1 MKKIYQGILIM
12 ITKPEDICLEI
23 ESSLVQSN
31 LFSKATQA
39 EKAAPSWRVS
49 PEPYYLSSEEILF
62 FEDLGCHLLKFYT
75 VLNSLYADSVKGK
88 IPSWFAQY
96 LDAGK
101 PDDLVAYSRMKRIRG
116 DLPGIIRPDIMVT
129 EKGFSIT
136 ELDSVPGGFG
146 LTARLMDLY
155 SSMGE
160 VMVGMSEGGIPEAF
174 YKMAES
180 VSGEK
185 SCVVAIIVSDEA
197 NDYWGEMSSLAQHL
211 NDKGLPVF
219 ALRPQEL
226 IFREEGLFFKKNN
239 DEVKIDVLYRFFEL
253 FDLKNIPKAEL
264 IMYSCKKGRVKITPP
279 FKPYLEEKLAFSLF
293 KHPVLTSLWEKGLGC
308 ETFSILSHLIPETWI
323 LDSREIPEYAVIPG
337 LDIGGKL
344 VQNWKELIP
353 LTQKERELVIKPSGF
368 SPESWGSRGV
378 VIGHDVSAEVWKKTL
393 EDSLAKFPEGSSVL
407 QVFHKGRRVRVRYRD
422 RFTDSIVEMES
433 RVRLTPY
440 YFLIDGSARLTGILA
455 TLCPHDKKKIH
466 GMSDAVLIPCAKK

>member
-1 MKKIYQGILIM
+1 M
-12 ITKPEDICLEI
+12 IIKPEDICLEI
-23 ESSLVQSN
+23 ESSLAQSN
-31 LFSKATQA
+31 LFSKATQT

-62 FEDLGCHLLKFYT
+62 FEDLGCHLLKFYA

-101 PDDLVAYSRMKRIRG
+101 PHDLVAYSRMKRIRG

-155 SSMGE
+155 SSIDEM
-160 VMVGMSEGGIPEAF
+160 VVGMSEGGIPEAF

-185 SCVVAIIVSDEA
+185 SCVVAIMVSDEA

-211 NDKGLPVF
+211 NDNGFPVF

-239 DEVKIDVLYRFFEL
+239 NEVKIDVLYRFFEL

-308 ETFSILSHLIPETWI
+308 ETFSILSHLIPETWT

-344 VQNWKELIP
+344 VQSWKELIP

-393 EDSLAKFPEGSSVL
+393 EDSLARFPDGSSVL

-422 RFTDSIVEMES
+422 SFTDSIVEMES

>member
-1 MKKIYQGILIM
+1 M

-23 ESSLVQSN
+23 ESSLAQSN
-31 LFSKATQA
+31 LFSNAIQA

-75 VLNSLYADSVKGK
+75 VLNSLYSDSVKGK

-155 SSMGE
+155 SSMDE
-160 VMVGMSEGGIPEAF
+160 IVGMSEGGIPEAF

-185 SCVVAIIVSDEA
+185 SCVVAIIVSEEA

-211 NDKGLPVF
+211 NDKGFPVF

-239 DEVKIDVLYRFFEL
+239 NEVKVDVLYRFFEL

-293 KHPVLTSLWEKGLGC
+293 KHPVLTSLWEKELGC

-323 LDSREIPEYAVIPG
+323 LDSREVPDYAVIPG

-344 VQNWKELIP
+344 VQNWKELIS
-353 LTQKERELVIKPSGF
+353 LTKKERELVIKPSGF

-378 VIGHDVSAEVWKKTL
+378 VIGHDVSAEVWGKTL

-422 RFTDSIVEMES
+422 SGTDSIVEMES

-440 YFLIDGSARLTGILA
+440 YFLIEGSARLAGILA

>member
-1 MKKIYQGILIM
+1 M

-155 SSMGE
+155 SGMGE
-160 VMVGMSEGGIPEAF
+160 VMVGMSEG
-174 YKMAES
+174 
-180 VSGEK
+180 
-185 SCVVAIIVSDEA
+185 
-197 NDYWGEMSSLAQHL
+197 
-211 NDKGLPVF
+211 
-219 ALRPQEL
+219 R
-226 IFREEGLFFKKNN
+226 
-239 DEVKIDVLYRFFEL
+239 
-253 FDLKNIPKAEL
+253 
-264 IMYSCKKGRVKITPP
+264 YSR
-279 FKPYLEEKLAFSLF
+279 
-293 KHPVLTSLWEKGLGC
+293 
-308 ETFSILSHLIPETWI
+308 SIL
-323 LDSREIPEYAVIPG
+323 
-337 LDIGGKL
+337 
-344 VQNWKELIP
+344 QN
-353 LTQKERELVIKPSGF
+353 G
-368 SPESWGSRGV
+368 
-378 VIGHDVSAEVWKKTL
+378 
-393 EDSLAKFPEGSSVL
+393 
-407 QVFHKGRRVRVRYRD
+407 
-422 RFTDSIVEMES
+422 
-433 RVRLTPY
+433 
-440 YFLIDGSARLTGILA
+440 
-455 TLCPHDKKKIH
+455 
-466 GMSDAVLIPCAKK
+466 

>member
-1 MKKIYQGILIM
+1 M
-12 ITKPEDICLEI
+12 IIKPEDICLEI
-23 ESSLVQSN
+23 ESSLAQSN
-31 LFSKATQA
+31 LFSKATQT

-101 PDDLVAYSRMKRIRG
+101 PDDLIAYSRMKRIRG

-155 SSMGE
+155 SSMDE
-160 VMVGMSEGGIPEAF
+160 VMVGMNEGGIPEAF

-185 SCVVAIIVSDEA
+185 SCVVAIVVSDEA

-211 NDKGLPVF
+211 NDNGFPVL

-239 DEVKIDVLYRFFEL
+239 NEVKIDVLYRFFEL

-308 ETFSILSHLIPETWI
+308 ETFSILSHLIPETWT

-344 VQNWKELIP
+344 VQNWKELFP

-393 EDSLAKFPEGSSVL
+393 EDSLAKFPGGSSVL
-407 QVFHKGRRVRVRYRD
+407 QVFHKGRRVGVRYRD
-422 RFTDSIVEMES
+422 SFTDSIVEMES

-440 YFLIDGSARLTGILA
+440 YFLIDGSAQLTGILA
-455 TLCPHDKKKIH
+455 TLCPHNKKKIH
-466 GMSDAVLIPCAKK
+466 GMTDAVLIPCAKK

>member
-1 MKKIYQGILIM
+1 M

-23 ESSLVQSN
+23 ESSLVQSD
-31 LFSKATQA
+31 LFSKATQT
-39 EKAAPSWRVS
+39 EKLAPSWRVS

-75 VLNSLYADSVKGK
+75 VLNSLYSDSVKGK

-129 EKGFSIT
+129 GKGFSIT

-155 SSMGE
+155 SSMDE
-160 VMVGMSEGGIPEAF
+160 IVGMSEGGIPEAF

-197 NDYWGEMSSLAQHL
+197 NDYWGEMSSLSQHL
-211 NDKGLPVF
+211 NDKGFPVF

-239 DEVKIDVLYRFFEL
+239 NEVKVDVLYRFFEL

-293 KHPVLTSLWEKGLGC
+293 KHPVLTSLWEKELGC

-323 LDSREIPEYAVIPG
+323 LDSREVPDYAVIPG

-344 VQNWKELIP
+344 VQNWKELIS
-353 LTQKERELVIKPSGF
+353 LTKKERELVIKPSGF

-378 VIGHDVSAEVWKKTL
+378 VIGHDVSAEVWGKTL

-422 RFTDSIVEMES
+422 SGTDSIVEMES

-440 YFLIDGSARLTGILA
+440 YFLIEGSARLAGILA

>member
-1 MKKIYQGILIM
+1 M

-23 ESSLVQSN
+23 ESSLVQSD
-31 LFSKATQA
+31 LFSKATQT
-39 EKAAPSWRVS
+39 EKLAPSWRVS

-75 VLNSLYADSVKGK
+75 VLNSLYSDSVKGK

-129 EKGFSIT
+129 GKGFSIT

-146 LTARLMDLY
+146 LTSRLMDLY
-155 SSMGE
+155 SSMDE
-160 VMVGMSEGGIPEAF
+160 IVGMSEGGIPEAF

-197 NDYWGEMSSLAQHL
+197 NDYWGEMSSLSQHL
-211 NDKGLPVF
+211 NDKGFPVF
-219 ALRPQEL
+219 ALKPQEL

-239 DEVKIDVLYRFFEL
+239 NEVKVDVLYRFFEL

-293 KHPVLTSLWEKGLGC
+293 KHPVLTSLWEKELGC

-323 LDSREIPEYAVIPG
+323 LDSREVPDYAVIPG

-344 VQNWKELIP
+344 VQNWKELIS
-353 LTQKERELVIKPSGF
+353 LTKKERELVIKPSGF

-378 VIGHDVSAEVWKKTL
+378 VIGHDVSAEVWGKTL

-422 RFTDSIVEMES
+422 SGTDSIVEMES

-440 YFLIDGSARLTGILA
+440 YFLIEGSARLAGILA

>member
-1 MKKIYQGILIM
+1 M
-12 ITKPEDICLEI
+12 
-23 ESSLVQSN
+23 
-31 LFSKATQA
+31 
-39 EKAAPSWRVS
+39 
-49 PEPYYLSSEEILF
+49 
-62 FEDLGCHLLKFYT
+62 
-75 VLNSLYADSVKGK
+75 KGK

-155 SSMGE
+155 SGMGE

-308 ETFSILSHLIPETWI
+308 ETFSILSHLIPETWT

-344 VQNWKELIP
+344 VQSWKELIP

-407 QVFHKGRRVRVRYRD
+407 QVFHKGRRVRIRYRD
-422 RFTDSIVEMES
+422 SFTDSIVEMES

>member
-1 MKKIYQGILIM
+1 
-12 ITKPEDICLEI
+12 
-23 ESSLVQSN
+23 
-31 LFSKATQA
+31 
-39 EKAAPSWRVS
+39 
-49 PEPYYLSSEEILF
+49 
-62 FEDLGCHLLKFYT
+62 
-75 VLNSLYADSVKGK
+75 VKGK
-88 IPSWFAQY
+88 ISAWFAQY

-155 SSMGE
+155 SGMGE
-160 VMVGMSEGGIPEAF
+160 MMVGMSDGGIPEAF

-180 VSGEK
+180 VSDEK

-197 NDYWGEMSSLAQHL
+197 NDYWSEMSSLAQHL
-211 NDKGLPVF
+211 NDKGFPVF
-219 ALRPQEL
+219 ALRPQEV

-239 DEVKIDVLYRFFEL
+239 NEVKIDVLYRFFEL

-440 YFLIDGSARLTGILA
+440 YFLIEGSARLTGILA

>member
-1 MKKIYQGILIM
+1 M

-23 ESSLVQSN
+23 ESSLVQSD
-31 LFSKATQA
+31 LFSKATQT
-39 EKAAPSWRVS
+39 KKLAPTWRVS

-75 VLNSLYADSVKGK
+75 VLNSLYSDSVKGK

-129 EKGFSIT
+129 GKGFSIT

-155 SSMGE
+155 SSMDE
-160 VMVGMSEGGIPEAF
+160 IVGMSEGGIPEAF

-197 NDYWGEMSSLAQHL
+197 NDYWGEMSSLSQHL
-211 NDKGLPVF
+211 NDKGFPVF

-239 DEVKIDVLYRFFEL
+239 NEVKVDVLYRFFEL

-293 KHPVLTSLWEKGLGC
+293 KHPVLTSLWEKELGC

-323 LDSREIPEYAVIPG
+323 LDSREVPDYAVIPG

-344 VQNWKELIP
+344 VQNWKELIS
-353 LTQKERELVIKPSGF
+353 LTKKERELVIKPSGF

-378 VIGHDVSAEVWKKTL
+378 VIGHDVSAEVWEKTL

-422 RFTDSIVEMES
+422 SGTDSIVEMES

-440 YFLIDGSARLTGILA
+440 YFLIEGSARLAGILA

>member
-1 MKKIYQGILIM
+1 M

-23 ESSLVQSN
+23 ESSLVQSD
-31 LFSKATQA
+31 LFSKATQT
-39 EKAAPSWRVS
+39 EKLAPSWRVS

-75 VLNSLYADSVKGK
+75 VLNSLYSDSVKGK

-129 EKGFSIT
+129 AKGFSIT

-155 SSMGE
+155 SSMDE
-160 VMVGMSEGGIPEAF
+160 IVGMSEGGIPEAF

-197 NDYWGEMSSLAQHL
+197 NDYWGEMSSLSQHL
-211 NDKGLPVF
+211 NDKGFPVF
-219 ALRPQEL
+219 ALKPQEL

-239 DEVKIDVLYRFFEL
+239 NEVKVDVLYRFFEL

-293 KHPVLTSLWEKGLGC
+293 KHPVLTSLWEKELGC

-323 LDSREIPEYAVIPG
+323 LDSREVPDYAVIPG

-344 VQNWKELIP
+344 VQNWKELIS
-353 LTQKERELVIKPSGF
+353 LTKKERELVIKPSGF

-378 VIGHDVSAEVWKKTL
+378 VIGHDVSAEVWGKTL

-422 RFTDSIVEMES
+422 SGTDSIVEMES

-440 YFLIDGSARLTGILA
+440 YFLIEGSARLAGILA

>member
-1 MKKIYQGILIM
+1 M

-23 ESSLVQSN
+23 ESSLVQSD
-31 LFSKATQA
+31 LFSKATQT
-39 EKAAPSWRVS
+39 EKLAPSWRVS

-75 VLNSLYADSVKGK
+75 VLNSLYSDSVKGK

-129 EKGFSIT
+129 GKGFSIT

-155 SSMGE
+155 SSMDE
-160 VMVGMSEGGIPEAF
+160 IVGMSEGGIPEAF

-197 NDYWGEMSSLAQHL
+197 NDYWGEMSSLSQHL
-211 NDKGLPVF
+211 NDKGFPVF
-219 ALRPQEL
+219 ALKPQEL

-239 DEVKIDVLYRFFEL
+239 NEVKVDVLYRFFEL

-293 KHPVLTSLWEKGLGC
+293 KHPVLTSLWEKELGC
-308 ETFSILSHLIPETWI
+308 ETFSILSHLIPETWV
-323 LDSREIPEYAVIPG
+323 LDSREVPDYAVIPG

-344 VQNWKELIP
+344 VQNWKELIS
-353 LTQKERELVIKPSGF
+353 LTKKERELVIKPSGF

-378 VIGHDVSAEVWKKTL
+378 VIGHDVSAEVWGKTL
-393 EDSLAKFPEGSSVL
+393 EDSLAKFPERSSVL

-422 RFTDSIVEMES
+422 SGTDSIVEMES

-440 YFLIDGSARLTGILA
+440 YFLIEGSARLAGILA

>member
-1 MKKIYQGILIM
+1 M

-31 LFSKATQA
+31 LFSNAIQA

-75 VLNSLYADSVKGK
+75 VLNSLYSDSVKGK

-129 EKGFSIT
+129 GKGFSIT

-155 SSMGE
+155 SSMDE
-160 VMVGMSEGGIPEAF
+160 IVGMSEGGIPEAF

-197 NDYWGEMSSLAQHL
+197 NDYWGEMSSLSQHL
-211 NDKGLPVF
+211 NDKGFPVF

-239 DEVKIDVLYRFFEL
+239 NEVKVDVLYRFFEL

-293 KHPVLTSLWEKGLGC
+293 KHPVLTSLWEKELGC

-323 LDSREIPEYAVIPG
+323 LDSREVPDYAVIPG

-344 VQNWKELIP
+344 VQNWKELIS
-353 LTQKERELVIKPSGF
+353 LTKKERELVIKPSGF

-378 VIGHDVSAEVWKKTL
+378 VIGHDVSAEVWGKTL

-422 RFTDSIVEMES
+422 SGTDSIVEMES

-440 YFLIDGSARLTGILA
+440 YFLIEGSARLAGILA

>member
-1 MKKIYQGILIM
+1 M

-23 ESSLVQSN
+23 ESSLVQSD
-31 LFSKATQA
+31 LFSKATQT
-39 EKAAPSWRVS
+39 KKLAPSWRVS

-75 VLNSLYADSVKGK
+75 VLNSLYSDSVKGK

-129 EKGFSIT
+129 GKGFSIT

-155 SSMGE
+155 SSMDE
-160 VMVGMSEGGIPEAF
+160 IVGMSEGGIPEAF

-197 NDYWGEMSSLAQHL
+197 NDYWGEMSSLSQHL
-211 NDKGLPVF
+211 NDKGFPVF

-239 DEVKIDVLYRFFEL
+239 NEVKVDVLYRFFEL

-293 KHPVLTSLWEKGLGC
+293 KHPVLTSLWEKELGC

-323 LDSREIPEYAVIPG
+323 LDSREVPDYAVIPG

-344 VQNWKELIP
+344 VQNWKELIS
-353 LTQKERELVIKPSGF
+353 LTKKERELVIKPSGF

-378 VIGHDVSAEVWKKTL
+378 VIGHDVSAEVWGKTL

-422 RFTDSIVEMES
+422 SGTDSIVEMES

-440 YFLIDGSARLTGILA
+440 YFLIEGSARLAGILA

>member
-1 MKKIYQGILIM
+1 M

-23 ESSLVQSN
+23 ESSLVQSD
-31 LFSKATQA
+31 LFSKATQT
-39 EKAAPSWRVS
+39 EKLAPNWRVS

-75 VLNSLYADSVKGK
+75 VLNSLYSDSVKGK
-88 IPSWFAQY
+88 IPSWFAKY

-129 EKGFSIT
+129 GKGFSIT

-155 SSMGE
+155 SSMDE
-160 VMVGMSEGGIPEAF
+160 IVGMSEGGIPEAF

-197 NDYWGEMSSLAQHL
+197 NDYWGEMSSLSQHL
-211 NDKGLPVF
+211 NDKGFPVF
-219 ALRPQEL
+219 ALKPQEL

-239 DEVKIDVLYRFFEL
+239 NEVKVDVLYRFFEL

-293 KHPVLTSLWEKGLGC
+293 KHPVLTSLWEKELGC

-323 LDSREIPEYAVIPG
+323 LDSREVPDYAVIPG

-344 VQNWKELIP
+344 VQNWKELIS
-353 LTQKERELVIKPSGF
+353 LTKKERELVIKPSGF

-378 VIGHDVSAEVWKKTL
+378 VIGHDVSAEVWEKTL

-422 RFTDSIVEMES
+422 SGTDSIVEMES

-440 YFLIDGSARLTGILA
+440 YFLIEGSARLAGILA

>member
-1 MKKIYQGILIM
+1 M

-23 ESSLVQSN
+23 ESTLVKSN
-31 LFSKATQA
+31 LFSK
-39 EKAAPSWRVS
+39 EVEDDKGPPSWRVS
-49 PEPYYLSSEEILF
+49 PEPYYLSSDEILF
-62 FEDLGCHLLKFYT
+62 FEDLGSHLLKFST
-75 VLNSLYADSVKGK
+75 ALNRLYADSVKGK

-101 PDDLVAYSRMKRIRG
+101 PDDLIAYSRMKRIRG

-129 EKGFSIT
+129 DEGFSIT

-146 LTARLMDLY
+146 LTARLMDIY
-155 SSMGE
+155 SDMGE
-160 VMVGMSEGGIPEAF
+160 MVVGMSDGGIPEAF

-180 VSGEK
+180 VSGENL
-185 SCVVAIIVSDEA
+185 CVVAIIVSDEA
-197 NDYWGEMSSLAQHL
+197 NDYWGEMSSLAHQL
-211 NDKGLPVF
+211 NDKGFPVY
-219 ALRPQEL
+219 ALRPQEV
-226 IFREEGLFFKKNN
+226 IFKEEGLFFKKNG

-293 KHPVLTSLWEKGLGC
+293 KHPVLTSLWKKELGS
-308 ETFSILSHLIPETWI
+308 ETFTILSHLIPDTWI
-323 LDSREIPEYAVIPG
+323 LDSREVPEYAVIAG
-337 LDIGGKL
+337 LDICGKA
-344 VQNWKELIP
+344 VQNWRELIH

-378 VIGHDVSAEVWKKTL
+378 VIGHDVSSDVWKKTL
-393 EDSLAKFPEGSSVL
+393 EGSLAKFPEEPSVL
-407 QVFHKGRRVRVRYRD
+407 QIFHKGRRVRTSYRD
-422 RFTDSIVEMES
+422 KSTDSILDMEA

-440 YFLIDGSARLTGILA
+440 YFLIGGKAQLTGILA

-466 GMSDAVLIPCAKK
+466 GMSDAVLIPCARK

>member
-1 MKKIYQGILIM
+1 M

-23 ESSLVQSN
+23 ESSLVQSD
-31 LFSKATQA
+31 LFSKATQT
-39 EKAAPSWRVS
+39 KKLAPSWRVS

-75 VLNSLYADSVKGK
+75 VLNSLYSDSVKGK

-129 EKGFSIT
+129 GKGFSIT

-146 LTARLMDLY
+146 LTSRLMDLY
-155 SSMGE
+155 SSMDE
-160 VMVGMSEGGIPEAF
+160 IVGMSEGGIPEAF

-211 NDKGLPVF
+211 NDKGFPVF

-239 DEVKIDVLYRFFEL
+239 NEVKVDVLYRFFEL

-293 KHPVLTSLWEKGLGC
+293 KHPVLTSLWEKELGC

-323 LDSREIPEYAVIPG
+323 LDSREVPDYAVIPG

-344 VQNWKELIP
+344 VQNWKELIS
-353 LTQKERELVIKPSGF
+353 LTKKERELVIKPSGF

-378 VIGHDVSAEVWKKTL
+378 VIGHDVSAEVWGKTL

-422 RFTDSIVEMES
+422 SGTDSIVEMES

-440 YFLIDGSARLTGILA
+440 YFLIEGSARLAGILA

>member
-1 MKKIYQGILIM
+1 M

-23 ESSLVQSN
+23 ESSLVQSD
-31 LFSKATQA
+31 LFSKATQT
-39 EKAAPSWRVS
+39 EKLAPSWRVS

-75 VLNSLYADSVKGK
+75 VLNSLYSDSVKGK
-88 IPSWFAQY
+88 IPSWFAKY

-129 EKGFSIT
+129 GKGFSIT

-155 SSMGE
+155 SSMDE
-160 VMVGMSEGGIPEAF
+160 IVGMSEGGIPEAF

-197 NDYWGEMSSLAQHL
+197 NDYWGEMSSLSQHL
-211 NDKGLPVF
+211 NDKGFPVF

-239 DEVKIDVLYRFFEL
+239 NEVKVDVLYRFFEL

-293 KHPVLTSLWEKGLGC
+293 KHPVLTSLWEKELGC

-323 LDSREIPEYAVIPG
+323 LDSREVPDYAVIPG

-344 VQNWKELIP
+344 VQNWKELIS
-353 LTQKERELVIKPSGF
+353 LTKKERELVIKPSGF

-378 VIGHDVSAEVWKKTL
+378 VIGHDVSAEVWGKTL

-422 RFTDSIVEMES
+422 SGTDSIVEMES

-440 YFLIDGSARLTGILA
+440 YFLIEGSARLAGILA

>member
-1 MKKIYQGILIM
+1 MS
-12 ITKPEDICLEI
+12 TKPEDICLEI
-23 ESSLVQSN
+23 ESSLVQSD
-31 LFSKATQA
+31 LFSKATQT
-39 EKAAPSWRVS
+39 EKLAPNWRVS

-75 VLNSLYADSVKGK
+75 VLNSLYSDSVKGK

-129 EKGFSIT
+129 GKGFSIT

-155 SSMGE
+155 SSMDE
-160 VMVGMSEGGIPEAF
+160 IVGMSEGGIPEAF

-197 NDYWGEMSSLAQHL
+197 NDYWGEMSSLSQHL
-211 NDKGLPVF
+211 NDKGFPVF
-219 ALRPQEL
+219 ALKPQEL

-239 DEVKIDVLYRFFEL
+239 NEVKVDVLYRFFEL

-293 KHPVLTSLWEKGLGC
+293 KHPVLTSLWEKELGC
-308 ETFSILSHLIPETWI
+308 ETFSTLSHLIPETWI
-323 LDSREIPEYAVIPG
+323 LDSREVPDYAVIPG

-344 VQNWKELIP
+344 VQNWKELIS
-353 LTQKERELVIKPSGF
+353 LTKKERELVIKPSGF

-378 VIGHDVSAEVWKKTL
+378 VIGHDVSAEVWGKTL

-422 RFTDSIVEMES
+422 SGTDSIVEMES

-440 YFLIDGSARLTGILA
+440 YFLIEGSARLAGILA

>member
-1 MKKIYQGILIM
+1 M

-23 ESSLVQSN
+23 ESSLVQSD
-31 LFSKATQA
+31 LFSKATQT
-39 EKAAPSWRVS
+39 EKLAPNWRVS

-75 VLNSLYADSVKGK
+75 VLNSLYSDSVKGK

-129 EKGFSIT
+129 GKGFSIT

-155 SSMGE
+155 SSMDE
-160 VMVGMSEGGIPEAF
+160 IVGMSEGGIPEAF

-197 NDYWGEMSSLAQHL
+197 NDYWGEMSSLSQHL
-211 NDKGLPVF
+211 NDKGFPVF
-219 ALRPQEL
+219 ALKPQEL

-239 DEVKIDVLYRFFEL
+239 NEVKVDVLYRFFEL

-293 KHPVLTSLWEKGLGC
+293 KHPVLTSLWEKELGC

-323 LDSREIPEYAVIPG
+323 LDSREVPDYAVIPG

-344 VQNWKELIP
+344 VQNWKELIS
-353 LTQKERELVIKPSGF
+353 LTKKERELVIKPSGF

-378 VIGHDVSAEVWKKTL
+378 VIGHDVSAEVWGKTL

-422 RFTDSIVEMES
+422 SGTDSIVEMES

-440 YFLIDGSARLTGILA
+440 YFLIEGSARLAGILA

>member
-1 MKKIYQGILIM
+1 M

-23 ESSLVQSN
+23 ESSLVQSD
-31 LFSKATQA
+31 LFSKATQT
-39 EKAAPSWRVS
+39 EKLAPSWRVS

-75 VLNSLYADSVKGK
+75 VLNSLYSDSVKGK

-129 EKGFSIT
+129 GKGFSIT

-155 SSMGE
+155 SSMDE
-160 VMVGMSEGGIPEAF
+160 IVGMSEGGIPEAF

-197 NDYWGEMSSLAQHL
+197 NDYWGEMSSLSQHL
-211 NDKGLPVF
+211 NDKGFPVF

-226 IFREEGLFFKKNN
+226 VFREEGLFFKKNN
-239 DEVKIDVLYRFFEL
+239 NEVKVDVLYRFFEL

-293 KHPVLTSLWEKGLGC
+293 KHPVLTSLWEKELGC

-323 LDSREIPEYAVIPG
+323 LDSREVPDYAVIPG

-344 VQNWKELIP
+344 VQNWKELIS
-353 LTQKERELVIKPSGF
+353 LTKKERELVIKPSGF

-378 VIGHDVSAEVWKKTL
+378 VIGHDVSAEVWGKTL

-422 RFTDSIVEMES
+422 SGTDSIVEMES

-440 YFLIDGSARLTGILA
+440 YFLIEGSARLAGILA

>member
-1 MKKIYQGILIM
+1 M

-23 ESSLVQSN
+23 ESSLAQSN
-31 LFSKATQA
+31 LFSNAIQA

-62 FEDLGCHLLKFYT
+62 FDDLGCHLLKFYT

-88 IPSWFAQY
+88 IPSWFAKY

-155 SSMGE
+155 SSMDE
-160 VMVGMSEGGIPEAF
+160 IVGMSEGGIPEAF

-197 NDYWGEMSSLAQHL
+197 NDYWGEMSSLSQHL
-211 NDKGLPVF
+211 NDKGFPVF
-219 ALRPQEL
+219 ALKPQEL

-239 DEVKIDVLYRFFEL
+239 NEVKVDVLYRFFEL

-293 KHPVLTSLWEKGLGC
+293 KHPVLTSLWEKELGC

-323 LDSREIPEYAVIPG
+323 LDSREVPDYAVIPG

-344 VQNWKELIP
+344 VQNWKELIS
-353 LTQKERELVIKPSGF
+353 LTKKERELVIKPSGF

-378 VIGHDVSAEVWKKTL
+378 VIGHDVSAEVWGKTL

-422 RFTDSIVEMES
+422 SGTDSIVEMES

-440 YFLIDGSARLTGILA
+440 YFLIEGSARLAGILA

>member
-1 MKKIYQGILIM
+1 M

-23 ESSLVQSN
+23 ESSLVQSD
-31 LFSKATQA
+31 LFSKATQT
-39 EKAAPSWRVS
+39 KKLAPSWRVS

-75 VLNSLYADSVKGK
+75 VLNSLYSDSVKGK

-155 SSMGE
+155 SSMDE
-160 VMVGMSEGGIPEAF
+160 IVGMSEGGIPEAF

-197 NDYWGEMSSLAQHL
+197 NDYWGEMSSLSQHL
-211 NDKGLPVF
+211 NDKGFPVF

-239 DEVKIDVLYRFFEL
+239 NEVKVDVLYRFFEL

-293 KHPVLTSLWEKGLGC
+293 KHPVLTSLWEKELGC

-323 LDSREIPEYAVIPG
+323 LDSREVPDYAVIPG

-344 VQNWKELIP
+344 VQNWKELIS
-353 LTQKERELVIKPSGF
+353 LTKKERELVIKPSGF

-378 VIGHDVSAEVWKKTL
+378 VIGHDVSAEVWGKTL

-422 RFTDSIVEMES
+422 SGTDSIVEMES

-440 YFLIDGSARLTGILA
+440 YFLIEGSARLAGILA

>member
-1 MKKIYQGILIM
+1 M

-155 SSMGE
+155 SGMGE
-160 VMVGMSEGGIPEAF
+160 MMVGMSDGGIPEAF

-407 QVFHKGRRVRVRYRD
+407 QVFHKGRRVRVSYRD

>member
-1 MKKIYQGILIM
+1 M
-12 ITKPEDICLEI
+12 ITKPEDICLGI
-23 ESSLVQSN
+23 ESSLVQSG
-31 LFSKATQA
+31 LFSKGTQA

-211 NDKGLPVF
+211 NDKGFPVF

-279 FKPYLEEKLAFSLF
+279 FKPFLEEKLAFSLF

-308 ETFSILSHLIPETWI
+308 ETFSILSHLIPETWT

-407 QVFHKGRRVRVRYRD
+407 QVFHKGRRVRIRYRD
-422 RFTDSIVEMES
+422 SFTDSIVEMES

-440 YFLIDGSARLTGILA
+440 YFLIDGLAQLTGIL
-455 TLCPHDKKKIH
+455 DRK
-466 GMSDAVLIPCAKK
+466 SVV

>member
-1 MKKIYQGILIM
+1 M
-12 ITKPEDICLEI
+12 ITKPEDICLEV
-23 ESSLVQSN
+23 ESSLAQSN
-31 LFSKATQA
+31 LFSNAIQA

-75 VLNSLYADSVKGK
+75 VLNSLYSDSVKGK

-129 EKGFSIT
+129 GKGFSIT

-155 SSMGE
+155 SSMDE
-160 VMVGMSEGGIPEAF
+160 IVGMSEGGIPEAF

-197 NDYWGEMSSLAQHL
+197 NDYWGEMSSLSQHL
-211 NDKGLPVF
+211 NDKGFPVF

-239 DEVKIDVLYRFFEL
+239 NEVKVDVLYRFFEL

-293 KHPVLTSLWEKGLGC
+293 KHPVLTSLWEKELGC

-323 LDSREIPEYAVIPG
+323 LDSREVPDYAVIPG

-344 VQNWKELIP
+344 VQNWKELIS
-353 LTQKERELVIKPSGF
+353 LTKKERELVIKPSGF

-378 VIGHDVSAEVWKKTL
+378 VIGHDVSAEVWGKTL
-393 EDSLAKFPEGSSVL
+393 EDSLAKFPERSSVL

-422 RFTDSIVEMES
+422 SGTDSIVEMES

-440 YFLIDGSARLTGILA
+440 YFLIEGSARLAGILA

>member
-1 MKKIYQGILIM
+1 
-12 ITKPEDICLEI
+12 
-23 ESSLVQSN
+23 
-31 LFSKATQA
+31 
-39 EKAAPSWRVS
+39 
-49 PEPYYLSSEEILF
+49 
-62 FEDLGCHLLKFYT
+62 
-75 VLNSLYADSVKGK
+75 
-88 IPSWFAQY
+88 
-96 LDAGK
+96 
-101 PDDLVAYSRMKRIRG
+101 
-116 DLPGIIRPDIMVT
+116 
-129 EKGFSIT
+129 
-136 ELDSVPGGFG
+136 
-146 LTARLMDLY
+146 
-155 SSMGE
+155 MGE
-160 VMVGMSEGGIPEAF
+160 MMVGMSEGGIPEAF

-308 ETFSILSHLIPETWI
+308 ETFSILSHLIPETWT

-344 VQNWKELIP
+344 VQSWKELIP

-407 QVFHKGRRVRVRYRD
+407 QVFHKGRRVRVSYRD

>member
-1 MKKIYQGILIM
+1 M

-23 ESSLVQSN
+23 ESSLAQSD
-31 LFSKATQA
+31 LFSNAIQA

-75 VLNSLYADSVKGK
+75 VLNSLYSDSVKGK

-129 EKGFSIT
+129 GKGFSIT

-155 SSMGE
+155 SSMDE
-160 VMVGMSEGGIPEAF
+160 IVGMSEGGIPEAF

-211 NDKGLPVF
+211 NDKGFPVF

-239 DEVKIDVLYRFFEL
+239 NEVKVDVLYRFFEL

-293 KHPVLTSLWEKGLGC
+293 KHPVLTSLWEKELGC

-323 LDSREIPEYAVIPG
+323 LDSREVPDYAVIPG

-344 VQNWKELIP
+344 VQNWKELIS
-353 LTQKERELVIKPSGF
+353 LTKKERELVIKPSGF

-378 VIGHDVSAEVWKKTL
+378 VIGHDVSAEVWGKTL

-422 RFTDSIVEMES
+422 SGTDSIVEMES

-440 YFLIDGSARLTGILA
+440 YFLIEGSARLAGILA

>member
-1 MKKIYQGILIM
+1 M

-23 ESSLVQSN
+23 ESSLVQSD
-31 LFSKATQA
+31 LFSKATQT
-39 EKAAPSWRVS
+39 KKLAPSWRVS

-75 VLNSLYADSVKGK
+75 VLNSLYSDSVKGK

-129 EKGFSIT
+129 GKGFSIT

-155 SSMGE
+155 SSMDE
-160 VMVGMSEGGIPEAF
+160 IVGMSEGGIPEAF

-185 SCVVAIIVSDEA
+185 SCVVAIIVSEEA

-211 NDKGLPVF
+211 NDKGFPVF

-239 DEVKIDVLYRFFEL
+239 NEVKVDVLYRFFEL

-293 KHPVLTSLWEKGLGC
+293 KHPVLTSLWEKELGC

-323 LDSREIPEYAVIPG
+323 LDSREVPDYAVIPG

-344 VQNWKELIP
+344 VQNWKELIS
-353 LTQKERELVIKPSGF
+353 LTKKERELVIKPSGF

-378 VIGHDVSAEVWKKTL
+378 VIGHDVSAEVWEKTL

-422 RFTDSIVEMES
+422 SGTDSIVEMES

-440 YFLIDGSARLTGILA
+440 YFLIEGSAR
-455 TLCPHDKKKIH
+455 
-466 GMSDAVLIPCAKK
+466 

>member
-1 MKKIYQGILIM
+1 M
-12 ITKPEDICLEI
+12 IAKPEDICLEI

-31 LFSKATQA
+31 LFSKATQS

-174 YKMAES
+174 YTMAES

-211 NDKGLPVF
+211 NYKGFPVF

-239 DEVKIDVLYRFFEL
+239 NEVKIGVLYRFFEL

-293 KHPVLTSLWEKGLGC
+293 KHPALTSLWEKGLGC
-308 ETFSILSHLIPETWI
+308 ETFAILYHLVPETWI

-337 LDIGGKL
+337 LDIRGTP
-344 VQNWKELIP
+344 VQNWKELDS

-378 VIGHDVSAEVWKKTL
+378 VIGHDVSAEVWEKTL

-407 QVFHKGRRVRVRYRD
+407 QVFHKGGRVRVRYRAS
-422 RFTDSIVEMES
+422 FTDSIVEMES

>member
-1 MKKIYQGILIM
+1 M
-12 ITKPEDICLEI
+12 IAKPEDICLEI
-23 ESSLVQSN
+23 ETSLVQSD
-31 LFSKATQA
+31 LFSKATQT

-155 SSMGE
+155 SSMDE
-160 VMVGMSEGGIPEAF
+160 MMVGMSEGGIPEAF

-211 NDKGLPVF
+211 NDNGFPVL

-239 DEVKIDVLYRFFEL
+239 NEVKIDVLYRFFEL

-293 KHPVLTSLWEKGLGC
+293 KHPVLTSLWEKGLGR
-308 ETFSILSHLIPETWI
+308 ETFSTLSHLIPETWT

-337 LDIGGKL
+337 LDIGGKM
-344 VQNWKELIP
+344 VQNWKELFP

-378 VIGHDVSAEVWKKTL
+378 VVGHDVSAEVWKKTL
-393 EDSLAKFPEGSSVL
+393 EDSLAKFPGESSVL

-422 RFTDSIVEMES
+422 SFTDSIVEMES

-440 YFLIDGSARLTGILA
+440 YFLIDGSAQLTGILA